1 MSRQRSPATK
11 QTKHTRWVIHTSASL
26 SSVLAFCALGIG
38 LAKPNALNIILS
50 LRNLQLPPQD
60 WDKNK
65 NELGKMMFRAA
76 GSVEK

>member
-38 LAKPNALNIILS
+38 LAKPNALNILLS
-50 LRNLQLPPQD
+50 LPRETSGRKD

-65 NELGKMMFRAA
+65 NELGKMMFLAA
-76 GSVEK
+76 GPVEK

>member
-50 LRNLQLPPQD
+50 LRNLPPKD

-65 NELGKMMFRAA
+65 NELGKMMFLAA